1 VGRHRLRTKSG
12 TAARVAATAAIAVAA
27 LAGTA
32 GTAGPA
38 LAAPAATVPAVSP
51 SSVAGDG
58 VAVQA
63 LRFAL
68 TQQGKPYVWGAV
80 GPNAYDC
87 SGLVQWAYKQVG
99 VNLPRVAAAQSLV
112 GRPVAQ
118 ANLQPGDLV
127 FFYTP
132 VSHVGI
138 YVGNGNVLNAPTAGQ
153 NVKIS
158 AMKWMPFHNARRV

>member
-1 VGRHRLRTKSG
+1 M
-12 TAARVAATAAIAVAA
+12 AATAAIMVAA
-27 LAGTA
+27 LA

-38 LAAPAATVPAVSP
+38 LAATAAPAPAAP
-51 SSVAGDG
+51 SSATGDS
-58 VAVQA
+58 VAVRA
-63 LRFAL
+63 LRYAL
-68 TQQGKPYVWGAV
+68 TQQGKPYVWAAA

-99 VNLPRVAAAQSLV
+99 VSLPHNAAMQSVL
-112 GRPVAQ
+112 GRPVAF
-118 ANLQPGDLV
+118 ADLQPGDLV

-138 YVGNGNVLNAPTAGQ
+138 YVGGGKMLNAPTAGQ

-158 AMKWMPFHNARRV
+158 SMQGFPFHNARRL

>member
-1 VGRHRLRTKSG
+1 MGRHRLRTKSG
-12 TAARVAATAAIAVAA
+12 RAARVAATAAIAVAA

-32 GTAGPA
+32 GPA
-38 LAAPAATVPAVSP
+38 LAAPATAVPAVSP
-51 SSVAGDG
+51 ASVTGNSIG
-58 VAVQA
+58 VQA

-68 TQQGKPYVWGAV
+68 TQQGKPYVWGAT

-118 ANLQPGDLV
+118 ADLQPGDLV

-138 YVGNGNVLNAPTAGQ
+138 YVGGGNVLNAPTAGQ

-158 AMKWMPFHNARRV
+158 AMKWMPFHNARRI